1 MSRRARLTIAVLLSA
16 IAIDVMGFYTFS
28 RLRHWD
34 SYGWA
39 GLSYIPSFSA
49 KAHLART
56 GPGGFRP
63 GRVLIVFPGS
73 ASDRA
78 GMTCDDTVVAINGLS
93 ILGNQD
99 ELTRLDERLRA
110 GDVLHYTTTRN
121 GKQRSI
127 DVPLG
132 SPLEVVPLL
141 IQQGVSAIVAVLFMA
156 IGFLVFTRRPEDRRA
171 TVFFVMVL
179 FGALSLI
186 GSISTSLDGS
196 NARGIMMRP
205 SSFVAVAGAIGVF
218 SLGFLPLTLHLALVF
233 PNDRPILKRHPI
245 ILRWIYGIPL
255 LAATVAIG
263 FAGLTV
269 LLDQQKAYAA
279 GFHAGRYLST
289 IGPLL
294 AAAGLI
300 VALRIVYLGRN
311 GAVRSAFFQRPLQSL
326 ISILAIALALATL
339 LGNSG
344 HVGGMMIVLGLT
356 AAVPFLIILIYPVVS
371 CIALFR
377 SYREAGPEEKR
388 QVKWPLWGTMIALG
402 SRIVFGGLAFFGGMS
417 LAFGGHSARN
427 WSMVLQIL
435 DLIPRLAYVLIPLS
449 FAFAILKY
457 RLMNID
463 VIIKKTV
470 AYTILSTTI
479 VLLYLGIVGGI
490 GSLVVSMSGVR
501 NQSLVIGATVMVALL
516 FVPLR
521 NRLQQ
526 MVDRN
531 LFRQKYDYPQALQ
544 SLSEQTVTATDPVTY
559 LESACETLQLALQNR
574 AVIMLARRGGEL
586 VAVAKIGVADS
597 VLGTLSVPI
606 AAMPAGTLERP
617 FDPRRREL
625 PDEVG
630 TAIRALDI
638 RLAVPVR
645 GSEEIQAML
654 LLAGKLSSAEFDVE
668 DLDFLASA
676 ADQVGVALDRIRL
689 SRDET
694 DYSEARDIQRAL
706 LPSSMPALNGFEI
719 AGMWEPALTVGGD
732 YYDII
737 DHGDGRVS
745 ICIGDVAGKG
755 MPAALLMSAL
765 QASVRSSAGD
775 ARGAADL
782 CERVR
787 RVIVSNLTGGRFVTF
802 FYALLDTR
810 SNELVY
816 CNAGHNPPMLRRANG
831 DVVRLENGGPA
842 IARMMREAFVEGT
855 VTIEPGDRLL
865 LFTDGASEA
874 KNATGEEYGESRLEA
889 GLAIPELSSAPRLQS
904 AIAAAVT
911 AFAAGDLEDDL
922 TIVTLTRPA

>member
-1 MSRRARLTIAVLLSA
+1 MPALAT
-16 IAIDVMGFYTFS
+16 
-28 RLRHWD
+28 
-34 SYGWA
+34 
-39 GLSYIPSFSA
+39 
-49 KAHLART
+49 KAHTVRAGT
-56 GPGGFRP
+56 GTFRS
-63 GRVLIVFPGS
+63 GRVFMVFPGS
-73 ASDRA
+73 AADRA
-78 GMTCDDTVVAINGLS
+78 GMTCDDTVVAINGLP

-99 ELTRLDERLRA
+99 ALTKLDDRLRA
-110 GDVLHYTTTRN
+110 GDVLRYTTIRN

-127 DVPLG
+127 EVPLG
-132 SPLEVVPLL
+132 SPLKVWLML
-141 IQQGVSAIVAVLFMA
+141 SQQGLSATMAVLFMG
-156 IGFLVFTRRPEDRRA
+156 IGFLVFTRRPDDRRA

-186 GSISTSLDGS
+186 GSISTQLDGS
-196 NARGIMMRP
+196 NARGIIMRP

-233 PNDRPILKRHPI
+233 PNDRPILKRRPV
-245 ILRWIYGIPL
+245 ILRWVYGIPL

-263 FAGLTV
+263 FAALTA
-269 LLDQQKAYAA
+269 LFSQQKAYAA

-300 VALRIVYLGRN
+300 VALRIVYVGRN
-311 GAVRSAFFQRPLQSL
+311 GAVVSAFFHRPIQCL
-326 ISILAIALALATL
+326 ISILAIALAVATL

-344 HVGGMMIVLGLT
+344 HVGGMMLVLGLT
-356 AAVPFLIILIYPVVS
+356 AAVPFLIILVYPILS
-371 CIALFR
+371 CIALYR

-388 QVKWPLWGTMIALG
+388 QVKWPLWGTMIFLG
-402 SRIVFGGLAFFGGMS
+402 SRILFGGLVVFGGIALS
-417 LAFGGHSARN
+417 LGGHSSRN
-427 WSMVLQIL
+427 WALVLQLL
-435 DLIPRLAYVLIPLS
+435 DLIPRLAYVLIPVS

-479 VLLYLGIVGGI
+479 VVLYLGIVGGI

-544 SLSEQTVTATDPVTY
+544 SLSEQTVTASDPVSY
-559 LESACETLQLALQNR
+559 LRNACETLQLALQNR
-574 AVIMLARRGGEL
+574 AVIMLARRGGDL

-597 VLGTLSVPI
+597 VLGSLSLPI
-606 AAMPAGTLERP
+606 ATMPAGTLERP

-625 PDEVG
+625 PHEVG
-630 TAIRALDI
+630 NAIRALDI
-638 RLAVPVR
+638 RLAVPIR

-706 LPSSMPALNGFEI
+706 LPSAMPALNGFEI
-719 AGMWEPALTVGGD
+719 AGMWEPARTVGGD

-810 SNELVY
+810 SNRIVY
-816 CNAGHNPPMLRRANG
+816 CNAGHNPPMLRRADG
-831 DVVRLENGGPA
+831 DLMRLETGGPA
-842 IARMMREAFVEGT
+842 IARMMREAFVEDAI
-855 VTIEPGDRLL
+855 TIEPGDRLL

-874 KNATGEEYGESRLEA
+874 KNAAGEEFGESRLESR
-889 GLAIPELSSAPRLQS
+889 LASAELTTAQRLQS